1 MIRCYIIPKMILF
14 STSETKTGTI
24 VVRHVK
30 WMLSKMHIEQDVKD
44 YLIAYLKDVLCI
56 LSIDLHSGMKLV
68 HFPELSS
75 L

>member
-1 MIRCYIIPKMILF
+1 
-14 STSETKTGTI
+14 
-24 VVRHVK
+24 
-30 WMLSKMHIEQDVKD
+30 MLSKMHIEQDVKD
-44 YLIAYLKDVLCI
+44 YLIACLKDVLCI